1 MTLYNNPDQP
11 TKERMTM
18 TTIIKAA
25 YVAQAVQFMSKEE
38 TRFYLC
44 GLHICANPTGGARIV
59 ATDGH
64 LLGIFH
70 DAGGIVDAPNI
81 WPISKTLLASCKPQK
96 TDYGVRRWVVLG
108 EGRAVVA
115 LANTAQVAGEVAAS
129 NIVHQEFISP
139 IDGTFPDYTRV
150 VPVPIV
156 GETGWAADHFNPEIL
171 GRASSPAYW
180 TEDGDRRKHPL
191 SVIVASSAL
200 GSPAVLKV
208 SERNDFFSIIMPTRA
223 VGDHTLPSWWTSE
236 PDEQVAS

>member
-1 MTLYNNPDQP
+1 
-11 TKERMTM
+11 
-18 TTIIKAA
+18 
-25 YVAQAVQFMSKEE
+25 MSKEE

-81 WPISKTLLASCKPQK
+81 WPISKTLLAACKPQK
-96 TDYGVRRWVVLG
+96 TDHGMRRWVVLG

-115 LANTAQVAGEVAAS
+115 LANTAQVAGEVAAANLPS
-129 NIVHQEFISP
+129 NVVHQEFIMP

-150 VPVPIV
+150 VPVPSV
-156 GETGWAADHFNPEIL
+156 PETGWVADHFNPAIL
-171 GRASSPAYW
+171 ERAMSPAYW
-180 TEDGDRRKHPL
+180 TEDGERRKEPLAAALYSAAVEHPA
-191 SVIVASSAL
+191 IV
-200 GSPAVLKV
+200 KI
-208 SERNDFFSIIMPTRA
+208 SERPDYLGVIMPTRA
-223 VGDHTLPSWWTSE
+223 VSDHTLPSWWTSA

>member
-1 MTLYNNPDQP
+1 
-11 TKERMTM
+11 M

-70 DAGGIVDAPNI
+70 DAGGIADAPGI

-96 TDYGVRRWVVLG
+96 TDYGRRWVVLG
-108 EGRAVVA
+108 ESRAVVA
-115 LANTAQVAGEVAAS
+115 LANTAQVAGEVAANLPS
-129 NIVHQEFISP
+129 NIVHQEFIAP
-139 IDGTFPDYTRV
+139 VDGTFPDYARI
-150 VPVPIV
+150 VPVPSV
-156 GETGWAADHFNPEIL
+156 PETGWAADHFNPALLE
-171 GRASSPAYW
+171 RAMSPAYW
-180 TEDGDRRKHPL
+180 AEDGERRKHPL
-191 SVIVASSAL
+191 SVVVYSSAV
-200 GSPAVLKV
+200 GSPAVVKV
-208 SERNDFFSIIMPTRA
+208 SERHDFFSIIMPTRA